1 MLLLAL
7 LAALAVLLRLGENL
21 LPLPVQLGG
30 ARPGLANTLTIL
42 CLYLFG
48 LRLTGLFLTVRILL
62 VGLLSTGLFTP
73 GFCIGLGG
81 TLFSLLLMEAGRR
94 SQLFSPCGIGILGA
108 AAHNTGQILTAAALA
123 LTASVRSSSSETRTA
138 PVRLPICFKD
148 FVIFKNRPF
157 QPQRRLCAFQNG
169 TRRNLSP
176 QK

>member
-1 MLLLAL
+1 MNAAGDAL
-7 LAALAVLLRLGENL
+7 TALGISFTTVTRDTNIT
-21 LPLPVQLGG
+21 
-30 ARPGLANTLTIL
+30 RPGLANTVTIL

-108 AAHNTGQILTAAALA
+108 AAHNTGQILTAAALLQSTA
-123 LTASVRSSSSETRTA
+123 LFAL
-138 PVRLPICFKD
+138 LPLLLLLAL
-148 FVIFKNRPF
+148 PF
-157 QPQRRLCAFQNG
+157 GLLTGAVAARVLPTLRQYLR
-169 TRRNLSP
+169 
-176 QK
+176 

>member
-1 MLLLAL
+1 MRSSADPTTTTRTMLLLAL

-30 ARPGLANTLTIL
+30 ARPGLANTVTIL

-81 TLFSLLLMEAGRR
+81 TLKPAADGS
-94 SQLFSPCGIGILGA
+94 GA
-108 AAHNTGQILTAAALA
+108 AQPTVLA
-123 LTASVRSSSSETRTA
+123 LRHWY
-138 PVRLPICFKD
+138 PGC
-148 FVIFKNRPF
+148 
-157 QPQRRLCAFQNG
+157 G
-169 TRRNLSP
+169 SP
-176 QK
+176 

>member
-1 MLLLAL
+1 MRSSADPATTTRTMLLLAL
-7 LAALAVLLRLGENL
+7 LAALAVLLRLGDL

-81 TLFSLLLMEAGRR
+81 TLLSLLLMEAGRR

-108 AAHNTGQILTAAALA
+108 AAHNTGQILTAAALLQSTA
-123 LTASVRSSSSETRTA
+123 LFAL
-138 PVRLPICFKD
+138 LPLLLLLAL
-148 FVIFKNRPF
+148 PF
-157 QPQRRLCAFQNG
+157 GLLTGAVAARVLPTLRQYLR
-169 TRRNLSP
+169 
-176 QK
+176 

>member
-1 MLLLAL
+1 MRSSADPTTTTRTMLLLAL

-30 ARPGLANTLTIL
+30 ARPGLANTVTIL

-81 TLFSLLLMEAGRR
+81 TLLSLLLMEAGRR

-108 AAHNTGQILTAAALA
+108 AAHNTGQILTAAALLQSTA
-123 LTASVRSSSSETRTA
+123 LFAL
-138 PVRLPICFKD
+138 LPLLLLLAL
-148 FVIFKNRPF
+148 PF
-157 QPQRRLCAFQNG
+157 GLLTGAVAARVLPTLRQYLR
-169 TRRNLSP
+169 
-176 QK
+176 

>member
-1 MLLLAL
+1 MRSSADPTTTTRTMLLLAL

-30 ARPGLANTLTIL
+30 ARPGLANTVTIL

-81 TLFSLLLMEAGRR
+81 LLLMEAGRR

-108 AAHNTGQILTAAALA
+108 AAHNTGQILTAAALLQSTA
-123 LTASVRSSSSETRTA
+123 LFAL
-138 PVRLPICFKD
+138 LPLLLLLAL
-148 FVIFKNRPF
+148 PF
-157 QPQRRLCAFQNG
+157 GLLTGAVAARVLPTLRQYLR
-169 TRRNLSP
+169 
-176 QK
+176 